1 MYRIAICEDEPLTAQ
16 ENETMLCRIL
26 EARRLCLN
34 RSRTPVLRPASCFY
48 NLAIKLFCSTPP
60 LSFFY
65 SAVRWRPRKPIS
77 KLLIQYR

>member
-1 MYRIAICEDEPLTAQ
+1 MYRIAVCEDEPLTAQ
-16 ENETMLCRIL
+16 ENEAMLCRIL

-48 NLAIKLFCSTPP
+48 NLAIKLFCSTPLF
-60 LSFFY
+60 LSFY